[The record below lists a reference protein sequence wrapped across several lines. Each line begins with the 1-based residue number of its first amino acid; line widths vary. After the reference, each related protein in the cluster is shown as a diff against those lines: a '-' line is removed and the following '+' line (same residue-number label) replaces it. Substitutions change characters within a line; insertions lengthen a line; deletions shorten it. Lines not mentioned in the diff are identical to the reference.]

1 MIRRLL
7 SSRSATMDTML
18 RPCAPRELAGRWVA
32 YSADGLHIIASGETF
47 TEVWEKA
54 RRETTERVSFEK
66 LPPLAR
72 SPLDHG

>member
-7 SSRSATMDTML
+7 ESRSARAD
-18 RPCAPRELAGRWVA
+18 RAAHPVRPRELAGRWVA
-32 YSADGLHIIASGETF
+32 YSADGQRIVAAGETF

-66 LPPLAR
+66 LPPLAG
-72 SPLDHG
+72 SPLGQG